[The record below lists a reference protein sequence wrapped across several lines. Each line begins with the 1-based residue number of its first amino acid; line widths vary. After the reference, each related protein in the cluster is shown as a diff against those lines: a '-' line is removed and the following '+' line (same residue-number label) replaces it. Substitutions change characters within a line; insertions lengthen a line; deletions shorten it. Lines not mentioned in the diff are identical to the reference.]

1 MALGL
6 VQPRP
11 GDVATNRTQDFT
23 NSPRHARRHR
33 TVSLSKV
40 QENLLAPSAKVKIMI
55 DVVLKTP
62 VLVMP
67 RSSSSPQVLVAHLG
81 RITISNCRNSS
92 ECELL
97 KDTINMNEDNLH
109 FNFNNGDENI
119 FEIEDIDE
127 TVKGSVGSVDP
138 EDDCHCDIY
147 SIDIRNMNLYSL

>member
-11 GDVATNRTQDFT
+11 GDVARSNQDVT

-33 TVSLSKV
+33 TVSLSKI
-40 QENLLAPSAKVKIMI
+40 QENLLAPSAKVKILL

-81 RITISNCRNSS
+81 R
-92 ECELL
+92 
-97 KDTINMNEDNLH
+97 
-109 FNFNNGDENI
+109 
-119 FEIEDIDE
+119 
-127 TVKGSVGSVDP
+127 
-138 EDDCHCDIY
+138 
-147 SIDIRNMNLYSL
+147 